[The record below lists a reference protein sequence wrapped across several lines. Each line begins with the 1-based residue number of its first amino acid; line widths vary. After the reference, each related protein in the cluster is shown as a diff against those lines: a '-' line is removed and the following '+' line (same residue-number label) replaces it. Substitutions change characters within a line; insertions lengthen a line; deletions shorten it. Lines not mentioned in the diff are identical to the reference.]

1 MGRFVL
7 MVVVKSL
14 YTFLPIAYCL
24 LPGAS
29 PKSCLI
35 RWVEW
40 ASCPFPTHPTQHLL
54 FPVPCSLFPTFRKC
68 LPLNSP
74 T

>member
-1 MGRFVL
+1 MGIFVL

-35 RWVEW
+35 PWCVTN
-40 ASCPFPTHPTQHLL
+40 APYATFT
-54 FPVPCSLFPTFRKC
+54 VPCSLFPVPYF
-68 LPLNSP
+68 
-74 T
+74 